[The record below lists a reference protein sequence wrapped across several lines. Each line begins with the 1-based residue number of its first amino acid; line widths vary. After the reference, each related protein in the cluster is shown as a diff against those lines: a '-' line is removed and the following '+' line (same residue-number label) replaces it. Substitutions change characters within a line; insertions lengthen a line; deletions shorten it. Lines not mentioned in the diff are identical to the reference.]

1 MNTMAI
7 RLDDMIEKH
16 RGFIGDASHQLRTPL
31 TGLQLRLE
39 NLESDLKNPAHKADV
54 ALAIAETNR
63 LARIVADLLKLAG
76 AERNPEL
83 ETIDLVPLV
92 DARVDIWNSSASP
105 GDPNIVL
112 ATDTNT
118 MFAIT
123 IPGAVEQMLD
133 NLLDNAVAVAPPDTD
148 VEVDVTSTNDQVLIC
163 VADRGP
169 GLDEDSKKRALER
182 FWRGDN
188 SKHGTGLGLAVV
200 KTLAEA
206 AGGSVSLDDR
216 QGAGLAVTVTLRA
229 TP

>member
-1 MNTMAI
+1 MAI
-7 RLDDMIEKH
+7 RLDEMIKKH

-39 NLESDLKNPAHKADV
+39 NLESDLRNPTQKADV

-63 LARIVADLLKLAG
+63 LARIVADLLELAR
-76 AERNPEL
+76 AERDPEV
-83 ETIDLVPLV
+83 ETIDVVSLV

-105 GDPNIVL
+105 GDPQITLV
-112 ATDTNT
+112 TDTST
-118 MFAIT
+118 MFATAIT
-123 IPGAVEQMLD
+123 GALEQILD
-133 NLLDNAVAVAPPDTD
+133 NLLDNAVAVAPPGTA
-148 VEVDVTSTNDQVLIC
+148 VEVALTSNSDQVLIC

-169 GLDEDSKKRALER
+169 GLDRDSKERALER

-206 AGGSVSLDDR
+206 SGGSVSLEDR

-229 TP
+229 AS